1 MVNKKMMG
9 IICTA
14 LLIAA
19 VSAAIASVFPDWCEQ
34 EVRDYFDVLSQNI
47 DVKNIFRLPVLTDWK
62 KIYKEILYII
72 RYFIMRCGL
81 LLAILYLC
89 FKRRSCIGVLFT
101 GLIESLL
108 YTVSAIL
115 IFTACSRVSFSV
127 WFLIGL
133 LPESMISLCIYR
145 SFQDL
150 WYAAEIR
157 FYGRL
162 LKPGTLYSMSPYL
175 HCRIVLLLVI
185 CCLFEGFFYK
195 ICA

>member
-1 MVNKKMMG
+1 MG

>member
-1 MVNKKMMG
+1 MVG
-9 IICTA
+9 IFCTA

-19 VSAAIASVFPDWCEQ
+19 GSAVIAAAFPGWCKQ
-34 EVRDYFDVLSQNI
+34 EVLDYFDVLPQNMKGKSI
-47 DVKNIFRLPVLTDWK
+47 VRLSDLTDCK
-62 KIYKEILYII
+62 KVYKEMLYIM

-81 LLAILYLC
+81 LLVMLFLC
-89 FKRRSCIGVLFT
+89 FKRRSCLGVLFT

-108 YTVSAIL
+108 YTISAIM
-115 IFTACSRVSFSV
+115 IFSACSRVSFSV

-145 SFQDL
+145 SFQEL
-150 WYAAEIR
+150 WHAAEIR
-157 FYGRL
+157 FNGKL

-175 HCRIVLLLVI
+175 HCRIVFLLVI

-195 ICA
+195 ICT